1 VLLSKGML
9 KSFLLC
15 LSEPGTLSPRI
26 PGKVSNNWHGGG
38 EEMEKAKTTVT
49 ALDHASKDR
58 II

>member
-1 VLLSKGML
+1 ML

-15 LSEPGTLSPRI
+15 LSEPETLSPRI

>member
-15 LSEPGTLSPRI
+15 LSESETLSSRI
-26 PGKVSNNWHGGG
+26 SGKVSNNWHDEK
-38 EEMEKAKTTVT
+38 EEMKKAKTTVT